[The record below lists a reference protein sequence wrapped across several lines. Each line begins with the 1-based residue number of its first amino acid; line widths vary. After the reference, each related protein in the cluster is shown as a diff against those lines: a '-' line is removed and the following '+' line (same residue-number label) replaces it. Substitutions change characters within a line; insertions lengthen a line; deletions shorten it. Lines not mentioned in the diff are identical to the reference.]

1 MFHMQAGGAFS
12 DIFGSPGG
20 TDGNYPMIPN
30 ETYTITME
38 LVKNTT
44 WGFFINGHPIIE
56 PGLDGYLNTTS
67 RYANGGV
74 TMGCIL
80 QLIEW
85 CNCPSS

>member
-12 DIFGSPGG
+12 NIFGSPGG

-44 WGFFINGHPIIE
+44 WGNIP
-56 PGLDGYLNTTS
+56 Y
-67 RYANGGV
+67 YAVSIQIQN
-74 TMGCIL
+74 
-80 QLIEW
+80 
-85 CNCPSS
+85 